1 MELRK
6 EEATQ
11 ITSHVSKGDV
21 EAGLF
26 KLTETINQI
35 ATGLLPMHKH

>member
-1 MELRK
+1 MRK

-11 ITSHVSKGDV
+11 ITLHASKGDV

-26 KLTETINQI
+26 KLTKTINQI
-35 ATGLLPMHKH
+35 AAGLLPMHKH